1 MNDVII
7 TNHITDKNTLVIII
21 DRLRIYEFRDITPR
35 DMLYIHELK
44 FKFEDLNSNG
54 KDYTNSLDFL
64 FKVCNKLLLY
74 SNASLENELWTT
86 FIEINKIIQELIMTN
101 RLDWL
106 DYLGFMFSSH
116 NKSFI
121 GLHQFMDIPAPII
134 MDCYDTMV
142 KFYEMQE
149 KLMKSK

>member
-1 MNDVII
+1 MI
-7 TNHITDKNTLVIII
+7 TSHITETNTLIIVI
-21 DRLRIYEFRDITPR
+21 DKLRIYEFRDITPR

-44 FKFEDLNSNG
+44 FKFDDLSSDL
-54 KDYTNSLDFL
+54 DYTKSLDFL
-64 FKVCNKLLLY
+64 FKICNKLLIY
-74 SNASLENELWTT
+74 SNASLEDELWST
-86 FIEINKIIQELIMTN
+86 FININKLIQELIMVN

-121 GLHQFMDIPAPII
+121 GLHQSMDTPAPII
-134 MDCYDTMV
+134 IDCYDTMI

-149 KLMKSK
+149 KLMKKR